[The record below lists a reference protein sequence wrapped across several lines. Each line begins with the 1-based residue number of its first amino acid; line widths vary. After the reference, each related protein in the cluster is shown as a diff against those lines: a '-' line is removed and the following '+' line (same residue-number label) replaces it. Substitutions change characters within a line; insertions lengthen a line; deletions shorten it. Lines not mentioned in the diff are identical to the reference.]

1 MSESEEA
8 PQFHE
13 HGEKAKARWGTFWW
27 IFSVVVHV
35 SAVAALIHF
44 SPLREWFF
52 KKGDIAAT
60 FDDLRGSRVHK
71 IVDQMLRV
79 NIKRLKEDIEQ
90 QKEIAGELEA
100 ILGRAYKRYAEE
112 VEFLAANNRKV
123 PPAEP
128 LSKLGPAGPDINVGF
143 ERKGVLELYGLAQDV
158 ETTSFGLYRQMRA
171 VELCRIQRIPMLEAL
186 GVTQMAPPK
195 HPPIDQTRFITDID
209 NLTDGRMQAL
219 KEELNRVRAEVASM
233 VQSGRRMLDMAKGLI
248 GDDAGATF
256 GMLGNMDGGVTA
268 GGDDGLEKRLD
279 DPFMGYSPPDP
290 DAFAHDWGEGVGPIV
305 HMNELFPQKTGADL
319 GRKRPAPGTKLM
331 SVTDASMQAEWMY
344 IDTWYIIGPFPNPDR
359 KNIDKKFPPESGMES
374 GIDLDATYIGQKGN
388 PVTWTYRKSIA
399 PCVIPHKPRDW
410 AIWYA
415 YTEIYSHKDQDKWCI
430 FGSDDYGK
438 CWINGD
444 PIYGSGKTP
453 HPWIPDRAYKK
464 VKFKKGFNAV
474 LFKVKNAWGRTGFSM
489 CIYMGEM

>member
-1 MSESEEA
+1 MPEPEET

-13 HGEKAKARWGTFWW
+13 HDEKAKARWGTFWW
-27 IFSVVVHV
+27 IFSAVVHI
-35 SAVAALIHF
+35 SAVAALIYF

-52 KKGDIAAT
+52 RTEDIASA
-60 FDDLRGSRVHK
+60 FDDLKGSRVQK
-71 IVDQMLRV
+71 IVDQMLAV

-90 QKEIAGELEA
+90 QREIADELDA
-100 ILGRAYKRYAEE
+100 ILKRAYKRYAEE
-112 VEFLAANNRKV
+112 IEYLTANKRQV

-128 LSKLGPAGPDINVGF
+128 LSKLGPPGPSITGPL
-143 ERKGVLELYGLAQDV
+143 KGKAVPELYGVAQDI

-171 VELCRIQRIPMLEAL
+171 VELSRIQRIPLLESL
-186 GVTQMAPPK
+186 GVTQVAVPRHPK
-195 HPPIDQTRFITDID
+195 LDESKLARDIA

-219 KEELNRVRAEVASM
+219 KEELNRVRAEVAGM
-233 VQSGRRMLDMAKGLI
+233 VQSGRRMLDMARGLI

-256 GMLGNMDGGVTA
+256 GLPGDMAGGVTA

-290 DAFAHDWGEGVGPIV
+290 DAFDHDWGIGVGPIV

-319 GRKRPAPGTKLM
+319 GRKKPAPGTKLM
-331 SVTDASMQAEWMY
+331 AAIDASMQAEWMY
-344 IDTWYIIGPFPNPDR
+344 VDAWYIIGPFPNPDR

-374 GIDLDATYIGQKGN
+374 GIDLDATYIGQKGS
-388 PVTWTYRKSIA
+388 PVTWEYRKSIA

-415 YTEIYSHKDQDKWCI
+415 YTEVYSHKDQEKWCI

-474 LFKVKNAWGRTGFSM
+474 LFKVENAWGRTGFSM
-489 CIYMGEM
+489 CIYMGDM